1 MARKSATIR
10 PYNTNVSTDNGII
23 TVKLYA
29 TEIVKI
35 DLANKTA
42 TFDNGGWST
51 PTTQDRMNSA
61 CTQYGIPASVCR
73 EKGTMKVSGQPL
85 PATIKWE

>member
-10 PYNTNVSTDNGII
+10 PYNTSVKTENGII

-35 DLANKTA
+35 DLQNKTA
-42 TFDNGGWST
+42 TFNDGGYST
-51 PTTQDRMNSA
+51 PTTVDRMDSA
-61 CTQYGIPASVCR
+61 CTQYGIPARINRS
-73 EKGTMKVSGQPL
+73 KGTTYVNGQAM